1 MDHDNKECDYGG
13 NDMDDDDDDNDV
25 HVQVTVTSR
34 CTTSMVIVTHRP
46 TFLCTSPSPT
56 SERM

>member
-1 MDHDNKECDYGG
+1 MAVTIWMMTMSVHD
-13 NDMDDDDDDNDV
+13 DDDDDDNDV

-34 CTTSMVIVTHRP
+34 CTTSMVIVTRRP

-56 SERM
+56 SEQI